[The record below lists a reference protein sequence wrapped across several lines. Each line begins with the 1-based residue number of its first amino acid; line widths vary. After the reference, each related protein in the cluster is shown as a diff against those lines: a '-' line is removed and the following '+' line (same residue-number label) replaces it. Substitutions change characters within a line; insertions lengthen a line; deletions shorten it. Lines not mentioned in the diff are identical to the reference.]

1 MEHDDRKEVP
11 CNDPECP
18 PDCTKVNA
26 SPISEER
33 LSNRRWGRWDKFCR
47 LQKESAPA
55 VAVDTLCEQVR
66 ADGLREGVLLACKA
80 VCALCTRDIK
90 AEPYGE
96 SDGVHEV
103 NTWGHCLGG
112 DGDWE
117 QCDAATIR
125 DAALAAGIKL
135 EGEK

>member
-66 ADGLREGVLLACKA
+66 ADGLREGVLLACRA
-80 VCALCTRDIK
+80 VCPRCDTD
-90 AEPYGE
+90 ETQQWPHHSDCE
-96 SDGVHEV
+96 S
-103 NTWGHCLGG
+103 
-112 DGDWE
+112 
-117 QCDAATIR
+117 IR
-125 DAALAAGIKL
+125 RAALAAGIKL